1 MEEFLKYFL
10 DGSTESAAVLAAL
23 ASEGK
28 SAAESIVGDFQGMR
42 EAQAPVADAFAQLE
56 INATENLQNIA
67 VCYKE
72 TVQEITN
79 ASNVDFTP
87 FLQAVDTAFSNVG
100 ITLETAGKDAAEGL
114 STGISENAGQVES
127 ASAAL
132 GQTVVDTVRKVLDSH
147 SPSQVMDEIGQGIP
161 TGMSE
166 GIKAKN
172 PELESTVDSMAQ
184 TIVEKTEKN
193 RSRRHE

>member
-1 MEEFLKYFL
+1 M
-10 DGSTESAAVLAAL
+10 
-23 ASEGK
+23 
-28 SAAESIVGDFQGMR
+28 
-42 EAQAPVADAFAQLE
+42 
-56 INATENLQNIA
+56 
-67 VCYKE
+67 
-72 TVQEITN
+72 
-79 ASNVDFTP
+79 
-87 FLQAVDTAFSNVG
+87 G

-184 TIVEKTEKN
+184 TIVEKTEKAADDAVKRFVEKYEQIN
-193 RSRRHE
+193 GKTRSILEISG

>member
-1 MEEFLKYFL
+1 
-10 DGSTESAAVLAAL
+10 
-23 ASEGK
+23 
-28 SAAESIVGDFQGMR
+28 MR

-184 TIVEKTEKN
+184 TIVEKTE
-193 RSRRHE
+193 